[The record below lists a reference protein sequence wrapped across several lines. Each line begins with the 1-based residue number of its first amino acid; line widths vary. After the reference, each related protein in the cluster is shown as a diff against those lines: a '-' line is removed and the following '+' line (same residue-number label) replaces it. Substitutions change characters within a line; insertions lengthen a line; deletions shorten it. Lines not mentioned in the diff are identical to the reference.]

1 MVFKER
7 VMDDIYVFTSEMYVQ
22 VTAGA
27 ILTPE
32 GTIVIDT
39 LPFPQES
46 RAMRD
51 FLREHSP
58 PGILYIVNTHY
69 HADHVYGNYLYPEA
83 EIISWKGT
91 RRYLERHG
99 EENLRQAREET
110 PELAN
115 VKLRLPNILFDKGR
129 IFLHLGGRTL
139 EFIHAPGH
147 TTDSIVV
154 YVHEDR
160 LLFAGDAM
168 MPVPYIVWGNWK
180 DMVETLKC
188 LAKMRLDN
196 IVQGHGEVLL
206 RGEIP
211 RTIRANIAYLHKIH
225 ERVATHAARGGKR
238 EQMKDWSLGSFGL
251 SRLPLGGLAPQL
263 HQANLLALY
272 DELSRQPRE
281 TPET

>member
-1 MVFKER
+1 MLKER
-7 VMDDIYVFTSEMYVQ
+7 VEDDIYVFTSEMYVQ

-32 GTIVIDT
+32 GTVIIDT

-51 FLREHSP
+51 FLRQRSP
-58 PGILYIVNTHY
+58 RGICYVINTHY
-69 HADHVYGNYLYPEA
+69 HADHVYGNHLYPEA
-83 EIISWKGT
+83 DIISWKNT
-91 RRYLERHG
+91 RGYLERHG
-99 EENLRQAREET
+99 QENLRQAQEKT
-110 PELAN
+110 PELAD
-115 VKLRLPNILFDKGR
+115 VKLRLPNIVFDKGQM
-129 IFLHLGGRTL
+129 FLHLGGRTL
-139 EFIHAPGH
+139 ELIHAPGH
-147 TTDSIVV
+147 TADSIVV
-154 YVHEDR
+154 HVHEDR

-168 MPVPYIVWGNWK
+168 MPVPYIVWGDWK
-180 DMVETLKC
+180 DMVETFDR

-211 RTIRANIAYLHKIH
+211 KTIRANTAYLRKTY
-225 ERVATHAARGGKR
+225 ERVATHVARGGKR
-238 EQMKDWSLGSFGL
+238 EQLKSWRLESFGL

-272 DELSRQPRE
+272 DQLSRELRD
-281 TPET
+281 TTGI

>member
-1 MVFKER
+1 VFKER
-7 VMDDIYVFTSEMYVQ
+7 VVDDIYVFTSEMYVQ

-51 FLREHSP
+51 FLRRCSP
-58 PGILYIVNTHY
+58 KGIPYVINTHY

-83 EIISWKGT
+83 DIISWKDT
-91 RRYLERHG
+91 RQYLERYG
-99 EENLRQAREET
+99 EENLWRAQEET
-110 PELAN
+110 PELAD
-115 VKLRLPNILFDKGR
+115 VRLRLPNILFDKGR
-129 IFLHLGGRTL
+129 LLLHLGGRTL
-139 EFIHAPGH
+139 ELIHTPGH
-147 TTDSIVV
+147 TADSIVV

-160 LLFAGDAM
+160 LLFAGDTM
-168 MPVPYIVWGNWK
+168 MPVPYIVWGDWR
-180 DMVETLKC
+180 DLVDSLEHLTT
-188 LAKMRLDN
+188 MRLDN

-206 RGEIP
+206 RGEISK
-211 RTIRANIAYLHKIH
+211 TLRANIDYLQRIH
-225 ERVATHAARGGKR
+225 QRVATHVAKGGGR
-238 EQMKDWSLGSFGL
+238 EQLREWDLERFGL

-272 DELSRQPRE
+272 DQLVRSQRE
-281 TPET
+281 NAI

>member
-1 MVFKER
+1 
-7 VMDDIYVFTSEMYVQ
+7 
-22 VTAGA
+22 
-27 ILTPE
+27 
-32 GTIVIDT
+32 
-39 LPFPQES
+39 
-46 RAMRD
+46 MRD
-51 FLREHSP
+51 FLRERSP
-58 PGILYIVNTHY
+58 RGILYIVNTHY

-99 EENLRQAREET
+99 EENLRQAQEET

-115 VKLRLPNILFDKGR
+115 VKLRLPNILFDKGHM
-129 IFLHLGGRTL
+129 FLHLGGRTL
-139 EFIHAPGH
+139 ECIHAPGH
-147 TTDSIVV
+147 TADSIVV
-154 YVHEDR
+154 YIHEDR

-180 DMVETLKC
+180 DMVETLKR
-188 LAKMRLDN
+188 LAKIRLDN

-211 RTIRANIAYLHKIH
+211 KVIRANIAYLHKIH
-225 ERVATHAARGGKR
+225 KRVATHVARGGKR
-238 EQMKDWSLGSFGL
+238 EQMKNWSLESFGL

-281 TPET
+281 MET

>member
-1 MVFKER
+1 MFKER

-51 FLREHSP
+51 FLRAHSP
-58 PGILYIVNTHY
+58 RGILYIVNTHY

-99 EENLRQAREET
+99 EENLQEAQGET
-110 PELAN
+110 PELAD
-115 VKLRLPNILFDKGR
+115 VKLRLPNILFDRGCM
-129 IFLHLGGRTL
+129 FLHLGGKTL

-147 TTDSIVV
+147 TADSIVA

-168 MPVPYIVWGNWK
+168 MPVPHIAWGNWK
-180 DMVETLKC
+180 SMVQTLEG
-188 LAKMRLDN
+188 LLNMHLDN

-211 RTIRANIAYLHKIH
+211 STIRTNIAYLNNIH
-225 ERVATHAARGGKR
+225 ERVARHVLRGGKR
-238 EQMKDWSLGSFGL
+238 EQLKNWNIGSFGL
-251 SRLPLGGLAPQL
+251 SRLLLGGLASQL

-272 DELSRQPRE
+272 EELSRQARDTTE
-281 TPET
+281 T

>member
-1 MVFKER
+1 MVLKER
-7 VMDDIYVFTSEMYVQ
+7 VVDDVYVFTSEMYVQ

-46 RAMRD
+46 RAMHD
-51 FLREHSP
+51 FLRRLSP
-58 PGILYIVNTHY
+58 RGIPYVINTHH

-83 EIISWKGT
+83 DIISWRET
-91 RRYLERHG
+91 RRYLERQG
-99 EENLRQAREET
+99 EENLRQAQGET
-110 PELAN
+110 AELAD
-115 VKLRLPNILFDKGR
+115 VQLRLPNIVFDKGHM
-129 IFLHLGGRTL
+129 FLHLGGRTL
-139 EFIHAPGH
+139 ELIHAPGH
-147 TTDSIVV
+147 TADSTVV

-168 MPVPYIVWGNWK
+168 MPVPYIVWGDWQTMA
-180 DMVETLKC
+180 DTLRQ

-211 RTIRANIAYLHKIH
+211 RTIGLSIAYLRKIS
-225 ERVATHAARGGKR
+225 ERVTAHVAQGGER
-238 EQMKDWSLGSFGL
+238 DQLRSWRLERFGL
-251 SRLPLGGLAPQL
+251 SRLPLSGLAPQL

-272 DELSRQPRE
+272 DQVSRESKR
-281 TPET
+281 